1 MEAEVRDTIADI
13 RQWVSLLQAIAD
25 AGQQAMIVVGPERR
39 VLAFN
44 RVAQQLAEAY
54 YQPLTMGGLYDE
66 ALRPE
71 DRDDIVSYIQRAL
84 DGAMVIAERKIPQG
98 EGQIWV
104 ESHFTPLRDAAGTIR
119 AVCITTLS
127 IDERKRAEEKL
138 RSARD
143 QLQAV
148 LRNIADGVA
157 VLTPDRRIRYANEAL
172 AQLFGYSSADE
183 LIGLELLAIYERL
196 QVREENGGP
205 LSLEAMPSWQVFH
218 GMPVAEATYCFQP
231 LGSSEDRWAVVRA
244 RPVPD
249 DRGNVR
255 FAVKSFHDIT
265 QLRRTEQGLRLLVDA
280 GAILGSSLEFEQI
293 ISRVAE
299 MVTSRIAN
307 WCAID
312 LVADDGQVVRV
323 AASHADPGSWTAE
336 LEAQLSGDGGMPDV
350 IANVLRSGRAELY
363 TEIPGERLLG
373 HKRARKLVA
382 FWDDVGPLS
391 VIAAPLTRRERVIGA
406 ITLIS
411 ATAYRRYI
419 PAELA
424 VVEELARQI
433 AQAVENARLYR
444 EARRAAEEA
453 RRQAARVQILAEAS
467 RIFAEASLDFRAVLH
482 AVGRFIGERLGDLCV
497 VRLLS
502 DDGRWLEPAMVYHP
516 DPAVQRALRDVAA
529 MTPLR
534 ADQGI
539 SGKVVQ
545 SGAALLVPDVAAL
558 PPEKRRSLMPSYELV
573 REHFDLRSLL
583 AAPLREQGQVIGAIS
598 LARSA
603 PERPYSMDDQL
614 LLQELADRAALA
626 IANARLYERIMQRER
641 RLLGAFAPAAGE
653 RSPALIPEPLT
664 KREREVL
671 WYLAQGMTNQEIA
684 DTLHVSQGTIKA
696 HVESI
701 IGKLGVANRTQAV
714 VRALELGLLV
724 SPLE

>member
-25 AGQQAMIVVGPERR
+25 AGQQAMIVVGPEHR

-44 RVAQQLAEAY
+44 RLAQQLAEAY
-54 YQPLTMGGLYDE
+54 YQPLTVGGLYDE
-66 ALRPE
+66 ALRLE
-71 DRDDIVSYIQRAL
+71 DRDDIASYIQRAL
-84 DGAMVIAERKIPQG
+84 DGALVIVERKIPHHDVQT
-98 EGQIWV
+98 WV
-104 ESHFTPLRDAAGTIR
+104 EIHFTPLRDATGTVR

-127 IDERKRAEEKL
+127 IDERKQAEEKL
-138 RSARD
+138 RVARD
-143 QLQAV
+143 QLQAI

-157 VLTPDRRIRYANEAL
+157 VLTLDGRIRYANEAL
-172 AQLFGYSSADE
+172 AQLFGYPSASE
-183 LIGLELLAIYERL
+183 LIGLELLAVYERL
-196 QVREENGGP
+196 QMREENGGP
-205 LSLEAMPSWQVFH
+205 LSLEAMPSWQVFR
-218 GMPVAEATYCFQP
+218 GVPVAETTYCFQP

-244 RPVPD
+244 RSVPD

-255 FAVKSFHDIT
+255 LAVKSFHDIT
-265 QLRRTEQGLRLLVDA
+265 RLRRAEQGLRLLVDA
-280 GAILGSSLEFEQI
+280 GVVLSSSLEYESTV
-293 ISRVAE
+293 SRVVG
-299 MVTSRIAN
+299 MVTSRMAD
-307 WCAID
+307 WCAVD
-312 LVADDGQVVRV
+312 LIAEDGQVVRV
-323 AASHADPGSWTAE
+323 ATSHADPESWTVE
-336 LEAQLSGDGGMPDV
+336 LEAQLSAETGMPDV
-350 IANVLRSGRAELY
+350 ISKVLRSGRAELY

-373 HKRARKLVA
+373 HKRARKMVA

-391 VIAAPLTRRERVIGA
+391 VIVAPLTRRERVTGA
-406 ITLIS
+406 ITLVS
-411 ATAYRRYI
+411 ATACRRYT

-444 EARRAAEEA
+444 KARRAAEEA

-497 VRLLS
+497 IRLLS

-516 DPAVQRALRDVAA
+516 DPAIQRTLRDVVA
-529 MTPLR
+529 MVPLR

-539 SGKVVQ
+539 SGRVVQ
-545 SGAALLVPDVAAL
+545 SGEALLVPDVAAL
-558 PPEKRRSLMPSYELV
+558 PPEKRRSLMPSYDILH
-573 REHFDLRSLL
+573 EHFDPRSLL
-583 AAPLREQGQVIGAIS
+583 AAPLREQGQVIGTIS

-626 IANARLYERIMQRER
+626 IANARLYERIMQREH
-641 RLLGAFAPAAGE
+641 RLLGAFAPAASE

-671 WYLAQGMTNQEIA
+671 RYLAQGMTNLEIA
-684 DTLHVSQGTIKA
+684 DTLHVSQGTVKA

>member
-1 MEAEVRDTIADI
+1 MEAEVRDTIADV

-25 AGQQAMIVVGPERR
+25 AGQQAMVVLDPDRR

-44 RVAQQLAEAY
+44 RLAQQFAESY
-54 YQPLTMGGLYDE
+54 YQPLATGHLYDE
-66 ALRPE
+66 TLRPE

-84 DGAMVIAERKIPQG
+84 DGAMVVTERKLPHG
-98 EGQIWV
+98 EGHIWV
-104 ESHFTPLRDAAGTIR
+104 EIHFTPLRNAAG
-119 AVCITTLS
+119 AVQAICLTMLS
-127 IDERKRAEEKL
+127 IDDRKRAEEKL

-143 QLQAV
+143 QLQAI
-148 LRNIADGVA
+148 LANIADGVA
-157 VLTPDRRIRYANEAL
+157 VLMPDGRIRYANEAL
-172 AQLFGYSSADE
+172 AQLFGYPSAGE
-183 LIGLELLAIYERL
+183 LIGLELLAVYERL
-196 QVREENGGP
+196 QMRDENGGP
-205 LSLEAMPSWQVFH
+205 LSPEAMPVWQVFQ
-218 GMPVAEATYCFQP
+218 GVPATEATYCFQP
-231 LGSSEDRWAVVRA
+231 LGSSEDRWVVVRA

-249 DRGNVR
+249 DHGNVR
-255 FAVKSFHDIT
+255 FVVKSFHDIT
-265 QLRRTEQGLRLLVDA
+265 RLRRAEEGLQLLVEA
-280 GAILGSSLEFEQI
+280 GAILGSALEYESTILQ
-293 ISRVAE
+293 VAE
-299 MVTSRIAN
+299 LVTSRMAD

-312 LVADDGQVVRV
+312 LVTEDGGVARV
-323 AASHADPGSWTAE
+323 AAVHADPGSWTAE
-336 LEAQLSGDGGMPDV
+336 LEAQLSSESGSPDL
-350 IANVLRSGRAELY
+350 IANVLRSGQSELY
-363 TEIPGERLLG
+363 TEIPGERLIG
-373 HKRARKLVA
+373 RKHARNMVA

-391 VIAAPLTRRERVIGA
+391 IIAAPLIRRERVIGA

-411 ATAYRRYI
+411 ATACRRYTQ
-419 PAELA
+419 ADLA
-424 VVEELARQI
+424 VIEELARTI

-453 RRQAARVQILAEAS
+453 RRQAARVQMLAEAS

-482 AVGRFIGERLGDLCV
+482 AVGRFIGERLGELCII
-497 VRLLS
+497 RLLS

-516 DPAVQRALRDVAA
+516 DSAVQRALRDVVA

-545 SGAALLVPDVAAL
+545 SGEALLIPDLAAL

-573 REHFDLRSLL
+573 REYFDARSLL
-583 AAPLREQGQVIGAIS
+583 AAPLREQGQVIGAVC
-598 LARSA
+598 LARND
-603 PERPYSMDDQL
+603 PRRPYTMDDQL

-641 RLLGAFAPAAGE
+641 RVLGSFASTSGE
-653 RSPALIPEPLT
+653 RHAAVIPEPLS

-671 WYLAQGMTNQEIA
+671 RYLAQGLTNREIA
-684 DTLHVSQGTIKA
+684 DTLHVSQGTVKA